1 MKVKILIGVLLF
13 LIAVNLATIGSY
25 VYLRFSHDHTRFPFN
40 RERYDRRIHDRD
52 HRPDLHLNQEQRKQL
67 FGLFQSYRSET
78 DSQRQ
83 QIGNLEAQTFE
94 LLQKDPVPMDSVKQ
108 NLKKI
113 ADLRYGISLHIIQK
127 LMEAKSFLNP
137 DQQHA
142 FYNAIMSSRMNRPAP
157 PPPSPDARKPQPP
170 VPNP

>member
-25 VYLRFSHDHTRFPFN
+25 VYLRFSHEHSRLPFS
-40 RERYDRRIHDRD
+40 RERYDRRFHDRN
-52 HRPDLHLNQEQRKQL
+52 HRPDLRLNKEQRKQL

-83 QIGNLEAQTFE
+83 QIGKLESQTFQ
-94 LLQKDPVPMDSVKQ
+94 LLQRDPVPMDSVKQ
-108 NLKKI
+108 NLKSI
-113 ADLRYGISLHIIQK
+113 ADLRYAISLHIIQK
-127 LMEAKSFLNP
+127 LMEAKAFLNP

-142 FYNAIMSSRMNRPAP
+142 FYNAIMRARMNRPKT
-157 PPPSPDARKPQPP
+157 PPPSPDAQPP

>member
-25 VYLRFSHDHTRFPFN
+25 IYLRVRHDRDNTWK
-40 RERYDRRIHDRD
+40 RERYDHRLRD
-52 HRPDLHLNQEQRKQL
+52 KRPDLRLDSKQRKQL
-67 FGLFQSYRSET
+67 FSLFQSYRSET

-83 QIGNLEAQTFE
+83 QIGVLEGQTFD
-94 LLQKDPVPMDSVKQ
+94 LLQKDPVPIDSVKQ
-108 NLKKI
+108 NLQRI
-113 ADLRYGISLHIIQK
+113 ADIRYDISLHIIQK

-142 FYNAIMSSRMNRPAP
+142 FYNAIMRARPDHPKAE
-157 PPPSPDARKPQPP
+157 PPPSPDDPKPDDCP
-170 VPNP
+170 